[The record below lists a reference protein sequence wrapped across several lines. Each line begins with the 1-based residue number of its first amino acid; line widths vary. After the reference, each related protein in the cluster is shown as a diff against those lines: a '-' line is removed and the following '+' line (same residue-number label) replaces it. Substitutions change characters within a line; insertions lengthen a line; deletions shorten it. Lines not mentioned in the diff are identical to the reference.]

1 MDALVSLRALWK
13 TKNWLVFLEVV
24 DQVEIG
30 QAQVGEELL
39 AVDRGY
45 ALDSQTDSNR
55 SGPSLEWIR

>member
-45 ALDSQTDSNR
+45 ALDS
-55 SGPSLEWIR
+55 